1 MMDIA
6 EWSYSKQT
14 QIIYLAICII
24 IPSTALYIAQIV
36 TIVRHKKFHNSFYTL
51 FVMRAIPD
59 LLYVL
64 NSFYGQRMP
73 FLFGVLYPIYS
84 KFPNWMLAIY
94 YFFGGHTFLANNL
107 VTAFILLNRLTAIAM
122 PIKHEKTWRKF
133 LPFITIFVYVVP
145 ILVCWPAFKMNAI
158 LILRNQNST
167 TDNSFLVFEAGN
179 TPTSIYLATFLGHML
194 SASLYLI
201 NIISPRGDLKIRFM
215 VFVYEPLILDTGTVV
230 FSSWLL
236 LWASVTFRKQ
246 LIKDFSIIR
255 KTTNIQNNRVGPMEG
270 ARNNNHRGVFRGS
283 VGYQLQIRFCSSVQL
298 PTIS

>member
-179 TPTSIYLATFLGHML
+179 TPTSIYLGYISGVFSVIFMQL
-194 SASLYLI
+194 SWVTCSAQACI
-201 NIISPRGDLKIRFM
+201 WFM